1 MPSEQAPHSEVHL
14 RKKGV
19 ERLFP
24 ESSFWN
30 KGCYAVQPPAS
41 KYRTSQ
47 AHGLELCGAWAWAWA
62 GLCWGMRQAF
72 IPPAATSDPYSCGLT
87 CSAIDTRTLPTGRTP
102 ADQPWQTLI
111 PPWGFGSGEKQVL
124 PVCCD
129 PSARPRAP
137 EPQRDFPAAS
147 GVLLTRQSG
156 R

>member
-30 KGCYAVQPPAS
+30 KGRYAVQPPGS

-47 AHGLELCGAWAWAWA
+47 AHGLELCWAWAWAWA
-62 GLCWGMRQAF
+62 GLRWGMRQASL
-72 IPPAATSDPYSCGLT
+72 PPAATSDPYGYALT
-87 CSAIDTRTLPTGRTP
+87 CSAVDTRTLPTGRTP
-102 ADQPWQTLI
+102 ADRPWQTLTPLGLWFWGEAS
-111 PPWGFGSGEKQVL
+111 PPC
-124 PVCCD
+124 VCN